1 MCGGATPPVRS
12 YPEVRCTGETD
23 INPIGPM
30 GKIIQLVF
38 ALVAPGAIVTNLM
51 AAAGAASR

>member
-1 MCGGATPPVRS
+1 MDECKPL
-12 YPEVRCTGETD
+12 
-23 INPIGPM
+23 PM

-51 AAAGAASR
+51 AGACTSSR